1 MAARCAH
8 QASRW
13 VRLQPPLALA
23 PVPDAVLGSEHP
35 SPPFAVEDRKVADR
49 EPEGSGLKAAVA
61 TLVDQQA
68 IARLGVGKRI
78 DSHAESIAG
87 LPTWWGGYLPRL
99 RRGDP
104 VDGARSGG
112 EDQRLSEMANVG
124 V

>member
-8 QASRW
+8 EASRW
-13 VRLQPPLALA
+13 VCLQPPLALA

-68 IARLGVGKRI
+68 IAGLGVCKRI
-78 DSHAESIAG
+78 DSHAESIARRPG
-87 LPTWWGGYLPRL
+87 SPPRGQLRL
-99 RRGDP
+99 RRRAP
-104 VDGARSGG
+104 AVRGG
-112 EDQRLSEMANVG
+112 GPEST
-124 V
+124 